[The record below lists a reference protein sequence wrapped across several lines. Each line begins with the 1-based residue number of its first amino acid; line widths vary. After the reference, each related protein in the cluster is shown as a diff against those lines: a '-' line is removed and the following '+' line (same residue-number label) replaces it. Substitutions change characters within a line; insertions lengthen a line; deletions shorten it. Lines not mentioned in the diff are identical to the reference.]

1 MIFSWIYRIIAYSI
15 LFIAIIATL
24 VLYTL
29 LFVSIPYIVLPLF
42 AFLALRQQDRLVVF
56 SHRYKVKQS
65 SNAKFDS
72 FFVFLLYCFMFPL
85 AVWVVLIEP
94 IVFIAKKINSMFPVS
109 N

>member
-1 MIFSWIYRIIAYSI
+1 MRS
-15 LFIAIIATL
+15 FIQIPRSL
-24 VLYTL
+24 LRGYF